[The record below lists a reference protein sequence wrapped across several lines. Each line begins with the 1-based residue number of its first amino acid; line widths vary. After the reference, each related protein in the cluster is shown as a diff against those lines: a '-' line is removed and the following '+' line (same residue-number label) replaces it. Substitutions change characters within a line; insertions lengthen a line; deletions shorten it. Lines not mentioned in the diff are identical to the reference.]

1 MKIEK
6 NRSYLTIAIYTF
18 VTAVAIIIS
27 YLVLSNLKGFGSNFS
42 SVMGVFTPFI
52 LGIAIAYV
60 LNPLMMW
67 IERQLSRIDKLNS
80 KKRLKRTLAVSS
92 TLLFFLAVLYSFFA
106 LVLPTVSQSIGLLLT
121 NLSTYYNNMETAIY
135 TFATQHLG
143 EINLTD
149 QQINS
154 FIDSLITEFNKGSA
168 LISQLLPKTINII
181 VGFTTQLTNIVIA
194 IIVTIYFLAGKETFL
209 AQVKKTLYAFTN
221 TAKSQYTMNLA
232 DKANKIFNG
241 YVSASL
247 LDALVIGILT
257 FITLCIFDIEYA
269 ALISLIVG
277 VTNIIPFLGPFIG
290 AIPSAILLL
299 LVDPKQCLIFIVI
312 IIVVQQLDANV
323 IKPKILGQSTGLSS
337 FWVIFAVF
345 VSGKLFGAIGMF
357 VGVPVFAVIYVLFK
371 ELVENKLNK
380 KSLSP
385 NTIDYREDLDHTFP
399 VQGRLKKDKAA
410 PKSADREENSQ
421 EPTEEASTPPAKTA
435 DCTESAETDKSDT
448 KEKSD
453 S

>member
-1 MKIEK
+1 MRRWIQKGGKPLKIEK
-6 NRSYLTIAIYTF
+6 NRSYFTIAIYTF
-18 VTAVAIIIS
+18 ITAVAIIIS
-27 YLVLSNLKGFGSNFS
+27 YLVLSNLKGFGDNFS
-42 SVMGVFTPFI
+42 SVLSVFTPFI

-67 IERQLSRIDKLNS
+67 FERQLGRIDRLNS
-80 KKRLKRTLAVSS
+80 KKKLKRTLSVSA
-92 TLLFFLAVLYSFFA
+92 TLLVFLAVLYSFFA
-106 LVLPTVSQSIGLLLT
+106 LVLPTVSQSVGMLVA
-121 NLSTYYNNMETAIY
+121 NLSSYYNHMEATIY
-135 TFATQHLG
+135 NFATEHLG
-143 EINLTD
+143 EMNLTD
-149 QQINS
+149 QQIES
-154 FIDSLITEFNKGSA
+154 FINSLITEFNKGSA
-168 LISQLLPKTINII
+168 LISNLLPQTINII
-181 VGFTTQLTNIVIA
+181 VGFTTKLTNVLIA
-194 IIVTIYFLAGKETFL
+194 FIVTIYFLAGKETFL

-232 DKANKIFNG
+232 DKANKIFKG

-257 FITLCIFDIEYA
+257 FIVLFIFNIEYA

-299 LVDPKQCLIFIVI
+299 LVDPKQCIIFIIIVI
-312 IIVVQQLDANV
+312 IIQQLDANV

-371 ELVENKLNK
+371 ELVENKLGK
-380 KSLSP
+380 KSLSAK
-385 NTIDYREDLDHTFP
+385 TIDYRDDLDHTFP
-399 VQGRLKKDKAA
+399 VQGRVKQQNNSNKEGA
-410 PKSADREENSQ
+410 EEI
-421 EPTEEASTPPAKTA
+421 EETEEGTEEKT
-435 DCTESAETDKSDT
+435 ENEAETERT
-448 KEKSD
+448 EKQEN
-453 S
+453 